1 MNGENIF
8 CSRHFE
14 QLNPAA
20 HVGLLRRNRL
30 LSQVLAAMA
39 LLAVSVALTSCSGG
53 SIAFIPVITNATPNS
68 VSAGG
73 ASFAVVITGSG
84 FASAVVLVGGTPVT
98 VTSVTSTTI
107 GAMIPAGMIA
117 TPGTLTL
124 VVVNV
129 LPSGNVTSNS
139 ALITVTSSSELPVL
153 AINKTHTGNFTQ
165 GQTGATF
172 QVTVSNTGTGE
183 TGGQVTVTEAPP
195 TGLTVTAMAGTGW
208 TCITSCTRND
218 ALAGGESYPPITVTV
233 NVATNAPSSLTNQ
246 VEVSGGGSAPA
257 TGSDT
262 VMIGAFGT
270 PMLSIGATTSSPTFA
285 PGGSGAYTITVS
297 NTGNAATS
305 GTVTV
310 MATLDSSLSL
320 GSMGISGT
328 GWTCN
333 PSTLTCTLNTPLAPG
348 ASANPITIQVIIA
361 TSAGA
366 SVKSTFTVAA
376 SGSTAMTTVT
386 TPT

>member
-1 MNGENIF
+1 M
-8 CSRHFE
+8 
-14 QLNPAA
+14 
-20 HVGLLRRNRL
+20 
-30 LSQVLAAMA
+30 
-39 LLAVSVALTSCSGG
+39 
-53 SIAFIPVITNATPNS
+53 FIPVITSTTPNS

-73 ASFAVVITGSG
+73 PSFAVLITGSG

-98 VTSVTSTTI
+98 VTSITSNTV

-117 TPGTLTL
+117 TPGTLTV

-139 ALITVTSSSELPVL
+139 SVITVTSSSELPVL

-172 QVTVSNTGTGE
+172 QVTVSNTGTGDTE
-183 TGGQVTVTEAPP
+183 GQVTVTEVPP

-208 TCITSCTRND
+208 TCVTTCTRSD
-218 ALAGGESYPPITVTV
+218 TLAGGASYTPITVTV

-262 VMIGAFGT
+262 VTIGTAGT
-270 PMLSIGATTSSPTFA
+270 PMLSIGAMTNSATFP
-285 PGGSGAYTITVS
+285 PGGTGIYTITVS
-297 NTGNAATS
+297 NTGDAATT
-305 GTVTV
+305 GTITV
-310 MATLDSSLSL
+310 MATLDSSLTP
-320 GSMGISGT
+320 GSMGISGI

-333 PSTLTCTLNTPLAPG
+333 NTNLSCTINT
-348 ASANPITIQVIIA
+348 S
-361 TSAGA
+361 
-366 SVKSTFTVAA
+366 
-376 SGSTAMTTVT
+376 
-386 TPT
+386 